1 MKKNIAI
8 QNIFYGFLL
17 TPIFFLS
24 YACIEPVL
32 VKAVSDDVGVSQ
44 SVASEIAISS
54 PADITMSPEI
64 SGLTGGMGEGSATW
78 TVITNDTSGFNLS
91 LKASTDPALAS
102 GSYNFADY
110 TIAAAV
116 PDFVWSVAAD
126 ASEFGFTI
134 EAETAADLVS
144 DFLDDGSVCGA
155 GASDTAD
162 ACWGGFSTS
171 DQTVVNRAS
180 QTDLSGE
187 DEVIKFRA
195 ESGASRFQEFGEY
208 VATITVTAV
217 TN

>member
-1 MKKNIAI
+1 MKKHIAI
-8 QNIFYGFLL
+8 QYIFYGFFVTTLS
-17 TPIFFLS
+17 FLF
-24 YACIEPVL
+24 YACIEPVI
-32 VKAVSDDVGVSQ
+32 VTAVSDDVGVSQ

-54 PADITMSPEI
+54 PTDITMSPEI
-64 SGLTGGMGEGSATW
+64 SGLTGGMGDGSATW
-78 TVITNDTSGFNLS
+78 TVTTNDTSGFNLS
-91 LKASTDPALAS
+91 LKALTSPALVS

-116 PDFVWSVAAD
+116 PDFTWNIAGDV
-126 ASEFGFTI
+126 SEFGFTV
-134 EAETAADLVS
+134 EAETVTDLVS

-155 GASDTAD
+155 GVLDTVNS
-162 ACWGGFSTS
+162 CWGGFSTS
-171 DQTVVNRAS
+171 DQTVINRTS

-187 DEVIKFRA
+187 DEVVKFRA